1 MLHSIREAISAGST
15 EKFDGPVEGDET
27 YVGGLEKFKH
37 KSRRQHKVNGGIG
50 KYIVMGVLGRST
62 HAKKSKIKVDIVYDT
77 TYKSNMKQ
85 LCMGVYLGLCFGE

>member
-62 HAKKSKIKVDIVYDT
+62 HAKKSKIKASSELYSKPITSSDNEST
-77 TYKSNMKQ
+77 RR
-85 LCMGVYLGLCFGE
+85 